1 MREEVGTASR
11 GARHSYPLPALLSY
25 FFDCRGLADEVN
37 GVAPWAVDVLLGLV
51 VRF

>member
-1 MREEVGTASR
+1 VAPAILT
-11 GARHSYPLPALLSY
+11 LFLVPALVSY